1 MIPID
6 KLTPAQIERLVHMQ
20 SIIAGQEEE
29 AAKVRSLRAYY
40 DGDQPAMLSAR
51 QIEYLQ
57 GSGPTST
64 GFVEGGLFT
73 FAHNHVRSVIDTL
86 RERLAVTGLSIE
98 GATDDNPNTPEA
110 QVGAALWEWWTK
122 SRLDS
127 EQIRLYRRVLRD
139 GRCYVM
145 VDYDPETQRP
155 RFTQH
160 HVDAGPDDPG
170 IVLHRDPTDANRVL
184 FATRYFTTFDPL
196 TPGATGK
203 RCKTVYLPGEIR
215 KYVEGRS
222 GEWEPRRDAQDA
234 TWPLPW
240 VDRNGAPLG
249 VAVIEFA
256 NPGGSEVAQIIGLQ
270 NALNKAWL
278 DLLAAADTSGFPLV
292 AIEYDTSR
300 LGPAATRGGESDA
313 DSEGDDE
320 IRLSPGRLLEVDD
333 AAVHRLEAADMSQ
346 MIAVID
352 RIELA
357 ISGVSR
363 TPSYYLRPVGGADV
377 PSGEA
382 LKQLESGLVR
392 RAEERQLV
400 FGQAWEDV
408 FALAYRVNQA
418 FGPSL
423 PDVPDLSIK
432 VTWADANVRNELAEA
447 QVAEAHQRLGVPQST
462 LWAELGYTPEQIEEF
477 KAAGMADKQAQV
489 AMVTAALRTDQS
501 RQAAQN
507 GGANT
512 GAPSNANGN
521 GNGRVATGGS
531 NGRTN
536 QTVAR

>member
-20 SIIAGQEEE
+20 SIVAQQEDE
-29 AAKVRSLRAYY
+29 AARVRSLRAYY
-40 DGDQPAMLSAR
+40 DGEQPAMLSAR
-51 QIEYLQ
+51 QVEYLQ

-86 RERLAVTGLSIE
+86 RERLSVTGLSLE
-98 GATDDNPNTPEA
+98 GAEGDDANTPEA

-127 EQIRLYRRVLRD
+127 EQIRLYRRALRD

-145 VDYDPETQRP
+145 VDYDAETQRP

-160 HVDAGPDDPG
+160 HVDAGSDDPG
-170 IVLHRDPTDANRVL
+170 IVLHRDPTDQNKVL
-184 FATRYFTTFDPL
+184 FATRHFTTFDPL

-215 KYVEGRS
+215 KYQEGRT
-222 GEWEPRRDAQDA
+222 GEWEPRIDAGDLG
-234 TWPLPW
+234 WPLPW
-240 VDRNGAPLG
+240 RDRNGQPLG
-249 VAVIEFA
+249 IAVVEFA

-278 DLLAAADTSGFPLV
+278 DLIAAADTSGFPIPWISYEDDMLPQ
-292 AIEYDTSR
+292 A
-300 LGPAATRGGESDA
+300 ESDA
-313 DSEGDDE
+313 DSEGPDE
-320 IRLSPGRLLEVDD
+320 VRLSPGRLLEVVR
-333 AAVHRLEAADMSQ
+333 AQVGRLEAADMSQ

-418 FGPSL
+418 FGVSL
-423 PDVPDLSIK
+423 PDVEDLSIK
-432 VTWADANVRNELAEA
+432 VTWADANVRNELSEA
-447 QVAEAHQRLGVPQST
+447 QTAEAHQRLGVPQST
-462 LWAELGYTPEQIEEF
+462 LWAELGYTPEQIEAF

-489 AMVTAALRTDQS
+489 AMVTAALRTQ
-501 RQAAQN
+501 QATQQAN
-507 GGANT
+507 NT
-512 GAPSNANGN
+512 GAPSNGN
-521 GNGRVATGGS
+521 GAVRATGGNN

-536 QTVAR
+536 PIVER